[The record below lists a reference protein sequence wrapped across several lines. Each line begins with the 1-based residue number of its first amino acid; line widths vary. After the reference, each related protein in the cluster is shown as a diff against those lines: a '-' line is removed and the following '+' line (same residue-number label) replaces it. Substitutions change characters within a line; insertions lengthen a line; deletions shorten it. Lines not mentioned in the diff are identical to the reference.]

1 MIRLN
6 YILYLLFIHSLLSG
20 QCDSDYNK
28 NQSPKIANYDISVD
42 LDHEGKVAHCHQT
55 LNWKNTSPDTLHS
68 LRFYMYMNAFKDMKS
83 SYLRYSGGKIFG
95 RDIANRSANEWGYI
109 SIDKMLNSE
118 GDDLVTTAQYIQPND
133 GNKYDQSILEITLN
147 TPLLPGKTGIYEIDF
162 TTKMPKTIARSGYSQ
177 KDFFLFVHWFPQV
190 CVYEQDKHGIW
201 GWNSHQ
207 FVPGTEFFAD
217 FGDYNVT
224 ISASDHLQIGASGCR
239 ISETKENGKQIV
251 EFQAHDLI
259 DFGFVVYS
267 EFEVYKSTFQGVDIE
282 ILMPPEHCAFA
293 DRYRQAI
300 EHGIE
305 YIGENVAPYPYPKIT
320 VVDPPVHALNS
331 GFMEYPMMI
340 TAASFYGI
348 PKSVRSVESLV
359 IHEFVHMYFM
369 ATLAS
374 NEKEEAW
381 LDEGFVTYYEDRITD
396 HFHGKKSSF
405 YNVFG
410 FRSGNAENSRL
421 EYTKLDHSRLGPIAK
436 PGWDIKGPYKG
447 LIYAKTSSMLKTLEG
462 LVGLPTMDKI
472 IKAYFEAYK
481 FKHPKEAD
489 FRRIVSEELADQTL
503 DFDLDGFF
511 DQCLH
516 GTEICDYEVI
526 SIDFEKSN
534 SLYTSKVVVS
544 QNGGLKFPVDIEIT
558 YENQTKEIIRWDGAA
573 GDKKFEVISDSKIQ
587 SANIDPQNK
596 IFLDINF
603 NNNSLTYAP
612 NKKPI
617 VKYAA
622 KSTNWMQTFLE
633 YASFLF

>member
-1 MIRLN
+1 MIRLS
-6 YILYLLFIHSLLSG
+6 YILCLLITHSQISA

-28 NQSPKIANYDISVD
+28 NQSPKIANYDITVD
-42 LDHEGKVAHCHQT
+42 IDLERKIANCHQS
-55 LNWKNTSPDTLHS
+55 LRWKNTSPDTIRS
-68 LRFYMYMNAFKDMKS
+68 LRFYMYMNVFKDMKS

-95 RDIANRSANEWGYI
+95 RDIEDRTAEEWGHI
-109 SIDKMLNSE
+109 SIDKML
-118 GDDLVTTAQYIQPND
+118 DLAGNNLAKTAEYIQPDD
-133 GNKYDQSILEITLN
+133 GNIYDQSILEVPLDK
-147 TPLLPGKTGIYEIDF
+147 PLLPGETGLYEIDF

-190 CVYEQDKHGIW
+190 CVYEQDKNEIW

-207 FVPGTEFFAD
+207 FIPGTEFFAD

-224 ISASDHLQIGASGCR
+224 ISTSDHLQIGASGCR
-239 ISETKENGKQIV
+239 TSEVKENGRQIV
-251 EFQAHDLI
+251 KFQAHDLI

-267 EFEVYKSTFQGVDIE
+267 EFDVYKSSFQGVDIE

-293 DRYRQAI
+293 DRYLEAI
-300 EHGIE
+300 ENGLE
-305 YIGENVAPYPYPKIT
+305 YMNENVGPYPYPKIT

-348 PKSVRSVESLV
+348 PKSIRSVESLV

-396 HFHGKKSSF
+396 HFHGDKSSF
-405 YNVFG
+405 YNILG

-421 EYTKLDHSRLGPIAK
+421 EYTKLDHSELGPIAQ
-436 PGWDIKGPYKG
+436 PGWKIKGPYKG

-462 LVGLPTMDKI
+462 LISRPVMDTVI
-472 IKAYFEAYK
+472 QTYYEAYK

-489 FRRIVSEELADQTL
+489 FRRIVSEVLSDKNL
-503 DFDLDGFF
+503 DFDLDQFF

-516 GTEICDYEVI
+516 GTETCDYEVL
-526 SIDFEKSN
+526 SIDNVKTDVGYE
-534 SLYTSKVVVS
+534 SKVAVS
-544 QNGGLKFPVDIEIT
+544 QNGGLKFPVHIEVT
-558 YENQTKEIIRWDGAA
+558 YENDIKESIRWDGAP
-573 GDKKFEVISDSKIQ
+573 GEKTYDLQSENKII
-587 SANIDPQNK
+587 AVNIDPQNK

-603 NNNSLTYAP
+603 NNNSLTYDP
-612 NKKPI
+612 NRKPI

-622 KSTNWMQTFLE
+622 KSTNWMQTILE